1 MFSFGN
7 QNSNSN
13 YKVGNPI
20 ETEYYDILGVKPDA
34 TDDEIKK
41 AYRKLAVKEHP
52 DKNQHNLEE
61 ATKKFQGISE
71 AFSVLSDP
79 EKRKM
84 YDMAG
89 KSGSG
94 GGGGGV
100 DPFEMFR
107 EMFNNNS
114 SGFGGFHERMTK
126 EKPSPPPTVHK
137 INMSLADLY
146 KGKLFN
152 IKLNQQVHCGDC
164 KGKGSNNPD
173 AIQRCPDCKGRGQV
187 QQMRQIGPNMIQQS
201 TVVCSKCRGKGKYIS
216 NPEDICKSCKGNKVI
231 KVNNNNIEV
240 DIKAG
245 TSFGQEI
252 IIKEKGNQYP
262 DMEVAGDLIII
273 PVEMEGFNPSNL
285 KKKDNDLHLIYEL
298 QLVEALCGCKIVI
311 TQLDNRKLIVN
322 YNGKSIQP
330 NDIMKIVCEGMP
342 LNNNNNNSNNSSS
355 QSRGDLYLHFKVIL
369 PKHLDEN
376 RRDVLKQVLPLN
388 KHSQLSLSDK
398 DVQEVKT
405 LQESKHCLPFYLI
418 DFDDNTQPERDHN
431 HSNINGMG
439 GGMENLLG
447 GVSQGIQGIPCAQ
460 Q

>member
-34 TDDEIKK
+34 SDDEIKK

-52 DKNQHNLEE
+52 DKNQNNLEE

-89 KSGSG
+89 KSGSA

-126 EKPSPPPTVHK
+126 EKPTPPPTVHK

-146 KGKLFN
+146 KGKLCN
-152 IKLNQQVHCGDC
+152 IKLNQKVNCSDC
-164 KGKGSNNPD
+164 NGKGTNNLD

-201 TVVCSKCRGKGKYIS
+201 TVVCSKCKGKGKYIS
-216 NPEDICKSCKGNKVI
+216 NPEDICKSCKGNKVV
-231 KVNNNNIEV
+231 KVSNNIEV

-252 IIKEKGNQYP
+252 KLKEKGDRHP
-262 DMEVAGDLIII
+262 DMDLAGDLIVI

-285 KKKDNDLHLIYEL
+285 KRKDNDLHLMYEL

-322 YNGKSIQP
+322 YIGKSIQP
-330 NDIMKIVCEGMP
+330 NDIMKMVGEGMP
-342 LNNNNNNSNNSSS
+342 FSNSNSSQ
-355 QSRGDLYLHFKVIL
+355 QSRGDLYVHFKVIL

-376 RRDVLKQVLPLN
+376 RKDVLKQVLPLN

-398 DVQEVKT
+398 DAQEVKT

-418 DFDDNTQPERDHN
+418 DFDDNTQPERGHN
-431 HSNINGMG
+431 NININEMG

-447 GVSQGIQGIPCAQ
+447 GVSQGIPCAQ